1 MKYYHGEV
9 KTGDVFAFASDLALE
24 VNRLGGQLS
33 VGLGNNDAPAILM
46 IELPDSVTTHPSDL
60 FQSTGV
66 TFEEVR
72 RTQAPAVEDHGLLD

>member
-9 KTGDVFAFASDLALE
+9 KTGNVYNIADEISPD
-24 VNRLGGQLS
+24 VNRLGGQLY
-33 VGLGNNDAPAILM
+33 VGLSHGLENDKLL
-46 IELPDSVTTHPSDL
+46 IELPDSVESNPSDL

-72 RTQAPAVEDHGLLD
+72 RSQVPAVEDHGIL

>member
-9 KTGDVFAFASDLALE
+9 KTGDVFEFASDLSLE
-24 VNRLGGQLS
+24 VSRLGGELV
-33 VGLGNNDAPAILM
+33 VGLGADSAPAVLM
-46 IELPDSVTTHPSDL
+46 IQLPDSVEGHPSDL

-72 RTQAPAVEDHGLLD
+72 RSQVPAVEDHGILD